1 MASVQIR
8 WFRTK
13 KQRDDFQKQ
22 YGGVQTSKQEH
33 IEAGNRECVNY
44 NFYKYSLKMTKEAQ

>member
-44 NFYKYSLKMTKEAQ
+44 NFYKYSLKMTKGA